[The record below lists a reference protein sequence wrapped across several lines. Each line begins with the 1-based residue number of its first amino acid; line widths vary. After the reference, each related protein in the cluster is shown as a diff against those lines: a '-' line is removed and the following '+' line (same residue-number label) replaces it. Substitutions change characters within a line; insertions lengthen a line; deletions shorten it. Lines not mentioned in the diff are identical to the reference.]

1 MATRASGMK
10 KNIYGNIEDMLIRAQ
25 LVTPTGT
32 IEKSVQ
38 VPRMSAGPDV
48 NQVILGSEGTLGVV
62 TEATLKIRKLPEV
75 QIYNSIVFPN
85 FEAGV

>member
-1 MATRASGMK
+1 
-10 KNIYGNIEDMLIRAQ
+10 MLTCAIPM
-25 LVTPTGT
+25 T
-32 IEKSVQ
+32 SSH
-38 VPRMSAGPDV
+38 SAGPDV

-62 TEATLKIRKLPEV
+62 TEATLKIRKLPEA